1 MRCESASS
9 RANTRANK
17 KSKRRHLKSSSSV
30 VIDGEGGGGG
40 WGAEVGEGSAE
51 DGGCAAMGHKVVEV
65 YNVVRCLHV
74 CVLYVPKRVV
84 RCLHVCVL
92 YVPREPMRVVRR
104 LMYLC

>member
-1 MRCESASS
+1 MRMRCESAS
-9 RANTRANK
+9 TRANK

-30 VIDGEGGGGG
+30 LLDGEGGGGG
-40 WGAEVGEGSAE
+40 WGAEVCEGSAE
-51 DGGCAAMGHKVVEV
+51 EGDCAAMGHNVVEV
-65 YNVVRCLHV
+65 YNVVRF
-74 CVLYVPKRVV
+74 VLYVSKHVV